1 MKIIVNGEELS
12 DDAVQFELHR
22 LLRFYAQHMPRE
34 ELQKQMD
41 VLKKKAAD
49 QAIGAKL
56 LLEAAGKL
64 DMEPPPGDVEGRIE
78 EMIEGAGGEDKFKET
93 LAGQNLTLD
102 MVKEGITR
110 GRRVDMLVDKLTE
123 GVSDPTEAEMR
134 DHFDSHAH
142 EYRKSERAQAQHI
155 LIKPET
161 ESDEDRQAAQDRLA
175 DIRKQIEGGADFAQL
190 AAEHSECPSGKS
202 TGGSL
207 GWFSRGMMVPE
218 FDNAVFSMSL
228 EELSEIVETQFGYH
242 IIKKLGQ
249 EEPAPAEFEEVA
261 EKVRDF
267 LRHARR
273 GSALSEHVAELRS
286 NAQVEIVED

>member
-1 MKIIVNGEELS
+1 MKIIVNGEELA

-22 LLRFYAQHMPRE
+22 LIRFYAQHMQRE
-34 ELQKQMD
+34 ELQEQMD
-41 VLKKKAAD
+41 VLKQKAVD

-64 DMEPPPGDVEGRIE
+64 DLQPPPGDVESRIQ
-78 EMIEGAGGEDKFKET
+78 EMIEGAGGEEKFKET
-93 LAGQNLTLD
+93 LASQKLTLD

-134 DHFDSHAH
+134 DHFDSHAN

-161 ESDEDRQAAQDRLA
+161 ESDEDKQAAKDKLA
-175 DIRKQIEGGADFAQL
+175 GIRNEVEGGKDFAEL

-218 FDNAVFSMSL
+218 FDNAVFAMSV

-249 EEPAPAEFEEVA
+249 EDSAPAEFEEVA
-261 EKVRDF
+261 DKVRDF

-273 GSALSEHVAELRS
+273 GAALSEHVAELRE